1 MELRR
6 LLGSTGDR
14 APYGLSATVRCGIS
28 TSSVA
33 HTGDS
38 RFFRRIEPS
47 PFSLGT
53 RLVLEGRDVGFFDRV
68 AHGGVVAGAVAG
80 RASA

>member
-6 LLGSTGDR
+6 LLGGTGDR
-14 APYGLSATVRCGIS
+14 APCGLSATVGCRIS
-28 TSSVA
+28 ASSVA
-33 HTGDS
+33 RTGDS
-38 RFFRRIEPS
+38 RFFRSVEPS

-53 RLVLEGRDVGFFDRV
+53 CPTLAGRDVGFFDREDR
-68 AHGGVVAGAVAG
+68 GGALAGTVAG

>member
-6 LLGSTGDR
+6 LLGGTRDR
-14 APYGLSATVRCGIS
+14 APYGLLVTVGCGIS
-28 TSSVA
+28 ASSVA
-33 HTGDS
+33 RTGDS
-38 RFFRRIEPS
+38 RFFRLVEPS

-53 RLVLEGRDVGFFDRV
+53 RLALAERDIGFFDREDR
-68 AHGGVVAGAVAG
+68 GGAVAGAVAG

>member
-6 LLGSTGDR
+6 LLGGTGDR
-14 APYGLSATVRCGIS
+14 APCSLSAIVGCGIS
-28 TSSVA
+28 ASSVG

-38 RFFRRIEPS
+38 RFFRRVEPS

-53 RLVLEGRDVGFFDRV
+53 RPALAGRDVGFFDREDR
-68 AHGGVVAGAVAG
+68 GGAVAG
-80 RASA
+80 

>member
-6 LLGSTGDR
+6 LLGGTRDR
-14 APYGLSATVRCGIS
+14 APCGLSATVGCGIS
-28 TSSVA
+28 ASSVA
-33 HTGDS
+33 RTGDS
-38 RFFRRIEPS
+38 RFFRRVEPS

-53 RLVLEGRDVGFFDRV
+53 RPALEGRDVGFFDREDR
-68 AHGGVVAGAVAG
+68 GGTVAGTVAG